1 VFDKTSRYYKMN
13 IATMTML
20 DSDGLLREI
29 RYVRR
34 RFIPSSDGLTT
45 LVEHSVTQGERL
57 DTITARYLGD
67 PTQFWRVC
75 DANDVLQPTE
85 LTEEVGNIIKI
96 AMPHL

>member
-1 VFDKTSRYYKMN
+1 MFDKTSRYYKISN
-13 IATMTML
+13 ATMTML
-20 DSDGLLREI
+20 DSDGLPREI
-29 RYVRR
+29 RYARR

-85 LTEEVGNIIKI
+85 LTEEVGNVIKI
-96 AMPHL
+96 ALPHL